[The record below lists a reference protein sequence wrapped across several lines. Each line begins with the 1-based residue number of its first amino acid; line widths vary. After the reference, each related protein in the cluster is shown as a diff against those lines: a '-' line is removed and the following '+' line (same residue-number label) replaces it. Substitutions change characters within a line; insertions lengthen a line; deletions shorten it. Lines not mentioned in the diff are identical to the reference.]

1 MILSWKEIS
10 KIVEK
15 EVNST
20 ELGGQPSELYD
31 PINYILQLGGKRIRP
46 TLCLLSAQMFN
57 GDFKGAMDLAMGVEV
72 FHNFTLVHDDIMDE
86 APLRRGEKTIHEK
99 WNRDIAILSGDVMFV
114 KAYQYLCRVE
124 TPHLK
129 KILDLFNTT
138 AIEVCEG
145 QQLDMNYESE
155 DEINLSQYERMIE
168 LKTAVLLAC
177 SLKMGAI
184 YSGASKEDSEAIYEF
199 GRCIGIAFQIQD
211 DYLDAYANPEEFGK
225 KVGGDI
231 LNDKK
236 TFLMI
241 SALEKA
247 NFDQKQRLE
256 SFKSDLIEENQK
268 IENTLAIFNE
278 LNIAD
283 SAKERMEYYFDK
295 AMNEINSIQV
305 SDELKE
311 PLLSLAKG
319 LMNRKT

>member
-1 MILSWKEIS
+1 MI
-10 KIVEK
+10 
-15 EVNST
+15 
-20 ELGGQPSELYD
+20 
-31 PINYILQLGGKRIRP
+31 
-46 TLCLLSAQMFN
+46 
-57 GDFKGAMDLAMGVEV
+57 
-72 FHNFTLVHDDIMDE
+72 
-86 APLRRGEKTIHEK
+86 
-99 WNRDIAILSGDVMFV
+99 
-114 KAYQYLCRVE
+114 
-124 TPHLK
+124 
-129 KILDLFNTT
+129 
-138 AIEVCEG
+138 
-145 QQLDMNYESE
+145 
-155 DEINLSQYERMIE
+155 
-168 LKTAVLLAC
+168 
-177 SLKMGAI
+177 
-184 YSGASKEDSEAIYEF
+184 
-199 GRCIGIAFQIQD
+199 
-211 DYLDAYANPEEFGK
+211 
-225 KVGGDI
+225 
-231 LNDKK
+231 KK